1 MEKFT
6 QLEGVAAPLKMVN
19 VDTDM
24 IIPADYLKTLKRTGL
39 AKGLFTRIRRKAD
52 GNLDPEFPLNKP
64 AYKDAK
70 IIVAGDNFGCG
81 SSREHAPWAL
91 MDAGIRCV
99 ISTQFGDIFYNN
111 CFKNGLLPIKVSKE
125 DLEKLFDDAERGA
138 NATLS
143 IDLEKQEIRGPDGGV
158 VKFDIDPHRK
168 HCLLNG
174 LDDIGLT
181 KLKQSK
187 IDSYEQK
194 TKAARPWV

>member
-1 MEKFT
+1 M
-6 QLEGVAAPLKMVN
+6 
-19 VDTDM
+19 
-24 IIPADYLKTLKRTGL
+24 
-39 AKGLFTRIRRKAD
+39 
-52 GNLDPEFPLNKP
+52 
-64 AYKDAK
+64 
-70 IIVAGDNFGCG
+70 
-81 SSREHAPWAL
+81 
-91 MDAGIRCV
+91 
-99 ISTQFGDIFYNN
+99 
-111 CFKNGLLPIKVSKE
+111 
-125 DLEKLFDDAERGA
+125 FDDAERGA

-194 TKAARPWV
+194 IKAARPWV